1 MLGTGSAKAPR
12 NSMQAKLE
20 PITTPMGDRPVAK
33 QSDAQKPH
41 SIWFWVGLF
50 VVFVFWGWYQNRES
64 IKTNLEA
71 KNLKA
76 NLHNLL
82 IITFAAVIGI
92 VGGKILFTKLT
103 GLTANIPILGRSM
116 AYVAQLFSAA

>member
-1 MLGTGSAKAPR
+1 MLGAQKAPR
-12 NSMQAKLE
+12 TSLQAKLE
-20 PITTPMGDRPVAK
+20 PISTPMGDRPVAK
-33 QSDAQKPH
+33 QNDSAKPH
-41 SIWFWVGLF
+41 TIWFWVALF
-50 VVFVFWGWYQNRES
+50 ATFVFWGWYQNRES

-76 NLHNLL
+76 NLHNLM

-103 GLTANIPILGRSM
+103 GLTANIPILGRGI
-116 AYVAQLFSAA
+116 AYIAQLFSAA